1 MQGETAASKVR
12 LRGTCL
18 PRGTS
23 SNSSSIPVSIQF
35 FDPIFEAA
43 LRGLLVFK
51 TDHAWYRWKV
61 REVYL
66 PTI

>member
-1 MQGETAASKVR
+1 MQGEAAASKVG

-23 SNSSSIPVSIQF
+23 NNSSSIRVSMKF

-43 LRGLLVFK
+43 LGGLLVFK
-51 TDHAWYRWKV
+51 IDHAWYRWKV